1 MPDFEAMISKGEY
14 AEAARLLDQD
24 LAKKEGDRLYYL
36 RAVVSY
42 KLKNYD
48 YAHEMLEHALFMK
61 KDPQYLKFK
70 ALVLMETLDFADA
83 LETLK
88 EALHLTRDA
97 EAYFL
102 ASVCLMFMDSP
113 KSREYLQLAYL
124 ADRAKTKSLIRHFY
138 EIFFRSNQFVSMKEK
153 KALEAKI
160 ALIK

>member
-1 MPDFEAMISKGEY
+1 MPDFEAMINKEEY

-24 LAKKEGDRLYYL
+24 LAKKEDDRLYYL
-36 RAVVSY
+36 RAIVSY

-61 KDPQYLKFK
+61 REPDYLKLK
-70 ALVLMETLDFADA
+70 ALALMETLEFADA
-83 LETLK
+83 FEVLK
-88 EALHLTRDA
+88 EVLAHKKDA

-102 ASVCLMFMDSP
+102 ASVCLMFLDSP

-138 EIFFRSNQFVSMKEK
+138 EIFFRSSRFVSMKEK
-153 KALEAKI
+153 KALETKI
-160 ALIK
+160 AAIK